1 MGGLTACAYPVR
13 LMRSLYFISAVL
25 GISVSVTA
33 ASYLIDT
40 GCSCGPARGFPFSY
54 VHPFIGCTTGRFVL
68 GADPENRFGPV
79 FDIGSVVYDL
89 VLRGVVGY
97 FIVRR
102 FTKSRVHENAA

>member
-1 MGGLTACAYPVR
+1 
-13 LMRSLYFISAVL
+13 MRTSLSIFSAL
-25 GISVSVTA
+25 GASLLVTG

-54 VHPFIGCTTGRFVL
+54 VHPLTGCTTGRFVV

-89 VLRGVVGY
+89 VIWGAVGY
-97 FIVRR
+97 FVVRR
-102 FTKSRVHENAA
+102 FTKPRVHENAA